1 MNIERTVQAMT
12 RDAANVSG
20 METVT
25 VPGMTMRM
33 ALVVV
38 TVLPIIVLF
47 PFFHRFLK
55 TGMTV
60 GAVKE

>member
-1 MNIERTVQAMT
+1 MEMT
-12 RDAANVSG
+12 
-20 METVT
+20 T

-47 PFFHRFLK
+47 PFFQRFLK